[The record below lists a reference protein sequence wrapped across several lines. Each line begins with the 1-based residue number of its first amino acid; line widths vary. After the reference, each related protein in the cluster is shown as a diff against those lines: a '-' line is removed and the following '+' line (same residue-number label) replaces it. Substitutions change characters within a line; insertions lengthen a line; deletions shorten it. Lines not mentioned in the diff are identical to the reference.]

1 MGGKS
6 MKKMALLVSSLRPR
20 FSTVEVEKKKK
31 KTGRKIKPGKSQSD
45 SVCLGQLIQP
55 RIHRFH
61 LLPNQDARSFQF
73 RFFDR
78 RKKREE
84 RGETRHR
91 SEEAF
96 SANRITL
103 ARRISLFKHNGC
115 LFVNLSRLSSSRF
128 YERNKSDLSDLDQNK
143 IWKQIDA
150 ERQVKLLRTIK
161 NIRSFYYF
169 QLIVLFEKFGSKFSL
184 TRRYE
189 ERFISN

>member
-1 MGGKS
+1 M
-6 MKKMALLVSSLRPR
+6 
-20 FSTVEVEKKKK
+20 
-31 KTGRKIKPGKSQSD
+31 
-45 SVCLGQLIQP
+45 
-55 RIHRFH
+55 
-61 LLPNQDARSFQF
+61 
-73 RFFDR
+73 
-78 RKKREE
+78 
-84 RGETRHR
+84 
-91 SEEAF
+91 
-96 SANRITL
+96 
-103 ARRISLFKHNGC
+103 
-115 LFVNLSRLSSSRF
+115 NLSRLSSSRF